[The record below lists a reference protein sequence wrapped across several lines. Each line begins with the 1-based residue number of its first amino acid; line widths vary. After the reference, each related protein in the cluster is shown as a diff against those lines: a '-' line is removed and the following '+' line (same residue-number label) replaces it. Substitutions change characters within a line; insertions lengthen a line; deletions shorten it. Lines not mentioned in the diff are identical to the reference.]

1 MSYDDNLEGDLQD
14 RYITYKHVMDL
25 GGGHLSAL
33 KHSGLTERDIAN
45 LEGLSRRDERVMT
58 PRRATGRQESRA
70 AIDPMGERRFSGPAS
85 RVAPEPY
92 ADALRNMDLS
102 SDGRP
107 RRSVAEM
114 NSLARS
120 LGAFGGSIVEDFSDP
135 EYRRMAAEADLR
147 ASRQANVENLE
158 RLITQRERIKT
169 GEAAQAATAAADI
182 ERKVKEAFD
191 KTFAETGDLEKAQV
205 AADEARASLERAAAG
220 APVGDGVPAMLRRPE
235 VDPQASGELIVQAM
249 RDKNQGLLDL
259 ERSRLAQLRGL
270 GAQLED
276 QYATE
281 RGSVLAQQAI
291 LAKQTEEQSE
301 VNRAYREQERRRI
314 ESENVSRQLRAEAKE
329 KAQQDIDEAV
339 AEVVNFKIDPRRF
352 YKNTGTALASA
363 VAVALGE
370 FGSKLAGGP
379 NTALAIINRA
389 IDQDINAQKTEL
401 QGLKYGAAAAG
412 NAYKRLL
419 DQHGDAEKAE
429 RLAREQALTFVGLKL
444 GDIADKYKVPL
455 QASKLG
461 ELISGIEKQ
470 RIANAMTI
478 SDKEFASRI
487 EAAKLRPA
495 VGKGSALEARDRE
508 FFQDMA
514 EFQSGIQEMRQD
526 FEAIGGSVMN
536 QALRWAFSG
545 ESKEK
550 LLQQIPSAITPEFAD
565 RVVQFA
571 ERGRTLSKTLSKMK
585 EGGKISD
592 MDLIFYMER
601 MPLSTDNDSMIL
613 YKLEVLETLARNA
626 LRMRTE
632 LTQGEFDKFN
642 KRLQAQMKNSG
653 VTSSSNYESEQIKKR
668 LGIKD

>member
-1 MSYDDNLEGDLQD
+1 MSYDDLQD
-14 RYITYKHVMDL
+14 RYITYQHVMGL

-33 KHSGLTERDIAN
+33 KHSGLTEKDVAN
-45 LEGLSRRDERVMT
+45 LEGMSRRNERVMT
-58 PRRATGRQESRA
+58 SRGTTRRQESRD
-70 AIDPMGERRFSGPAS
+70 AIDPMGERRFPGPAP
-85 RVAPEPY
+85 RVTSEPY
-92 ADALRNMDLS
+92 ADALRNMDTS
-102 SDGRP
+102 AEEQP

-120 LGAFGGSIVEDFSDP
+120 LGVLGGSFVEDFSDP
-135 EYRRMAAEADLR
+135 EYRRMAAETDLR

-220 APVGDGVPAMLRRPE
+220 APVGAPDGVPAMLRRPE
-235 VDPQASGELIVQAM
+235 VDPQASGELIIQAM
-249 RDKNQGLLDL
+249 QDKNQGLLDL

-495 VGKGSALEARDRE
+495 VGKGSKLEAKDRE
-508 FFQDMA
+508 FFQDMS
-514 EFQSGIQEMRQD
+514 EFQSGIQEMRQAY
-526 FEAIGGSVMN
+526 EKIGGSVPK
-536 QALRWAFSG
+536 QVLRWIVSG
-545 ESKEK
+545 ESKERFFQSLPDNLSPQFTK
-550 LLQQIPSAITPEFAD
+550 DLT
-565 RVVQFA
+565 QFA
-571 ERGRTLSKTLSKMK
+571 ERGRLLSKTLSKMK

-601 MPLSTDNDSMIL
+601 MPLSTDSDSMIL
-613 YKLEVLETLARNA
+613 YKMEVLETLARNA

-632 LTQGEFDKFN
+632 LTQGEFNKFN
-642 KRLQAQMKNSG
+642 ERLKAQMENSG
-653 VTSSSNYESEQIKKR
+653 VTSGTNYESEQIKKQ

>member
-1 MSYDDNLEGDLQD
+1 MAQIPLYDPDTGDL
-14 RYITYKHVMDL
+14 VNEA
-25 GGGHLSAL
+25 AL
-33 KHSGLTERDIAN
+33 REQ
-45 LEGLSRRDERVMT
+45 EDERL
-58 PRRATGRQESRA
+58 RQ
-70 AIDPMGERRFSGPAS
+70 
-85 RVAPEPY
+85 
-92 ADALRNMDLS
+92 
-102 SDGRP
+102 RP
-107 RRSVAEM
+107 RRSFTEM
-114 NSLARS
+114 RLA
-120 LGAFGGSIVEDFSDP
+120 GGLAGGEFMRDYIASP
-135 EYRRMAAEADLR
+135 EYRQR
-147 ASRQANVENLE
+147 AIRKNLE
-158 RLITQRERIKT
+158 RARAI
-169 GEAAQAATAAADI
+169 GEENLATTEKRLSEQAATQKAAQEASEMKVQAGI
-182 ERKVKEAFD
+182 EEAINDAFQR
-191 KTFAETGDLEKAQV
+191 AYQENKAMGLSEE
-205 AADEARASLERAAAG
+205 AALVMGRQAANDARAFFQSASAG
-220 APVGDGVPAMLRRPE
+220 APVQLQRPVE
-235 VDPQASGELIVQAM
+235 DPQASGDLIVQAM
-249 RDKNQGLLDL
+249 QDKDLGLMNL

-291 LAKQTEEQSE
+291 LARQTEEQSE

-329 KAQQDIDEAV
+329 KAQQDIDDAV

-487 EAAKLRPA
+487 EAAKLRPV
-495 VGKGSALEARDRE
+495 VGKGSKLEAKDRE
-508 FFQDMA
+508 FFQDMS
-514 EFQSGIQEMRQD
+514 EFQTGIQEMRQAY
-526 FEAIGGSVMN
+526 EKIGGSVPK
-536 QALRWAFSG
+536 QVLRYIVSG

-550 LLQQIPSAITPEFAD
+550 FLNSLPDDLKPD
-565 RVVQFA
+565 YVRHLVQFA
-571 ERGRTLSKTLSKMK
+571 ERGRLLSKTLSKMK

-601 MPLSTDNDSMIL
+601 MPLSTDSDSMIL
-613 YKLEVLETLARNA
+613 YKMEVLETLARNA

-642 KRLQAQMKNSG
+642 KRLKAQMENSG
-653 VTSSSNYESEQIKKR
+653 VTSGTNYESEQIKKQ

>member
-1 MSYDDNLEGDLQD
+1 MAQIPLYDPDTGDL
-14 RYITYKHVMDL
+14 VNEA
-25 GGGHLSAL
+25 AL
-33 KHSGLTERDIAN
+33 KEQ
-45 LEGLSRRDERVMT
+45 EDERL
-58 PRRATGRQESRA
+58 RQ
-70 AIDPMGERRFSGPAS
+70 
-85 RVAPEPY
+85 
-92 ADALRNMDLS
+92 
-102 SDGRP
+102 RP
-107 RRSVAEM
+107 RRSFTEM
-114 NSLARS
+114 RLA
-120 LGAFGGSIVEDFSDP
+120 GGLAGGEFMRDYIASP
-135 EYRRMAAEADLR
+135 EYRQR
-147 ASRQANVENLE
+147 AIRKNLE
-158 RLITQRERIKT
+158 RARAI
-169 GEAAQAATAAADI
+169 GEENLATTETRLSEQAATQKAAQEASEMKVQAGI
-182 ERKVKEAFD
+182 EEAINDAFQR
-191 KTFAETGDLEKAQV
+191 AYQENKAMGLSEE
-205 AADEARASLERAAAG
+205 AALVMGRQAANDARAFFQSASAG
-220 APVGDGVPAMLRRPE
+220 APVQLQRPVE
-235 VDPQASGELIVQAM
+235 DPQASGDLIVQAM
-249 RDKNQGLLDL
+249 QDKDLGLMNL

-291 LAKQTEEQSE
+291 LARQPEEQSE
-301 VNRAYREQERRRI
+301 VNRAYREQERTRI

-329 KAQQDIDEAV
+329 KAQQDIDDAV

-487 EAAKLRPA
+487 EAAKLRPV
-495 VGKGSALEARDRE
+495 VGKGSKLEAKDRE
-508 FFQDMA
+508 FFQDMS
-514 EFQSGIQEMRQD
+514 EFQTGIQEMRQAY
-526 FEAIGGSVMN
+526 EKIGGSVPK
-536 QALRWAFSG
+536 QVLRYIVSG

-550 LLQQIPSAITPEFAD
+550 FLNSLPDDFKPD
-565 RVVQFA
+565 YVRHLVQFA
-571 ERGRTLSKTLSKMK
+571 ERGRLLSKTLSKMK

-601 MPLSTDNDSMIL
+601 MPLSTDSDSMIL
-613 YKLEVLETLARNA
+613 YKMEVLETLARNA

-642 KRLQAQMKNSG
+642 KRLKAQMENSG
-653 VTSSSNYESEQIKKR
+653 VTSGTNYESEQIKKQ

>member
-1 MSYDDNLEGDLQD
+1 MAQIPLYD
-14 RYITYKHVMDL
+14 
-25 GGGHLSAL
+25 
-33 KHSGLTERDIAN
+33 
-45 LEGLSRRDERVMT
+45 
-58 PRRATGRQESRA
+58 P
-70 AIDPMGERRFSGPAS
+70 
-85 RVAPEPY
+85 
-92 ADALRNMDLS
+92 
-102 SDGRP
+102 
-107 RRSVAEM
+107 
-114 NSLARS
+114 
-120 LGAFGGSIVEDFSDP
+120 
-135 EYRRMAAEADLR
+135 
-147 ASRQANVENLE
+147 
-158 RLITQRERIKT
+158 KT
-169 GEAAQAATAAADI
+169 GELTNPEVLKAPSDRVGVGTAGFFGQGIERSKLTPYQKKQWEAFEERERQIEAEKALSSARQQGARNLADTERLLANQADAQKAAQ
-182 ERKVKEAFD
+182 R
-191 KTFAETGDLEKAQV
+191 
-205 AADEARASLERAAAG
+205 ADEQQVQAGVERAINDAFERAYLENKAMGLSEEAALVMGRQAANDARAFFESASAG
-220 APVGDGVPAMLRRPE
+220 APVQLQRPVE
-235 VDPQASGELIVQAM
+235 DPQASGELVVQAM
-249 RDKNQGLLDL
+249 QDKNQGLLDL
-259 ERSRLAQLRGL
+259 ERARLAQLRGL

-314 ESENVSRQLRAEAKE
+314 ESENVNRQLRAEAKE

-363 VAVALGE
+363 IAVALGE

-526 FEAIGGSVMN
+526 FQAIGGSVMN

-550 LLQQIPSAITPEFAD
+550 LLQQIPSAITPKFAD

-613 YKLEVLETLARNA
+613 YKMEVLETLARNA

>member
-1 MSYDDNLEGDLQD
+1 MAQIPLYDPVTGDL
-14 RYITYKHVMDL
+14 VNEA
-25 GGGHLSAL
+25 AL
-33 KHSGLTERDIAN
+33 REQ
-45 LEGLSRRDERVMT
+45 EDERL
-58 PRRATGRQESRA
+58 RQ
-70 AIDPMGERRFSGPAS
+70 
-85 RVAPEPY
+85 
-92 ADALRNMDLS
+92 
-102 SDGRP
+102 RP
-107 RRSVAEM
+107 RRSFTEM
-114 NSLARS
+114 RLA
-120 LGAFGGSIVEDFSDP
+120 GGLAGGEFMRDYIASP
-135 EYRRMAAEADLR
+135 EYRQR
-147 ASRQANVENLE
+147 AIRKNLE
-158 RLITQRERIKT
+158 RARAI
-169 GEAAQAATAAADI
+169 GEENLATTEKRLSEQAATQKAAQEASEMKVQAGI
-182 ERKVKEAFD
+182 EEAINDAFQR
-191 KTFAETGDLEKAQV
+191 AYQENKAMGLSEE
-205 AADEARASLERAAAG
+205 AALVMGRQAANDARAFFQSASAG
-220 APVGDGVPAMLRRPE
+220 APVQLQRPVE
-235 VDPQASGELIVQAM
+235 DPQASGDLIVQAM
-249 RDKNQGLLDL
+249 QDKDLGLMNL

-291 LAKQTEEQSE
+291 LARQTEEQSE

-329 KAQQDIDEAV
+329 KAQQDIDDAV

-487 EAAKLRPA
+487 EAAKLRPV
-495 VGKGSALEARDRE
+495 VGKGSKLEAKDRE
-508 FFQDMA
+508 FFQDMS
-514 EFQSGIQEMRQD
+514 EFQTGIQEMRQAY
-526 FEAIGGSVMN
+526 EKIGGSVPK
-536 QALRWAFSG
+536 QVLRYIVSG

-550 LLQQIPSAITPEFAD
+550 FLNSLPDDFKPD
-565 RVVQFA
+565 YVRHLVQFA
-571 ERGRTLSKTLSKMK
+571 ERGRLLSKTLSKMK

-601 MPLSTDNDSMIL
+601 MPLSTDSDSMIL
-613 YKLEVLETLARNA
+613 YKMEVLETLARNA

-642 KRLQAQMKNSG
+642 KRLKAQMENSG
-653 VTSSSNYESEQIKKR
+653 VTSGTNYESEQIKKQ

>member
-1 MSYDDNLEGDLQD
+1 MAQIPLYDPDTGDL
-14 RYITYKHVMDL
+14 VNEA
-25 GGGHLSAL
+25 AL
-33 KHSGLTERDIAN
+33 REQ
-45 LEGLSRRDERVMT
+45 EDERL
-58 PRRATGRQESRA
+58 RQ
-70 AIDPMGERRFSGPAS
+70 
-85 RVAPEPY
+85 
-92 ADALRNMDLS
+92 
-102 SDGRP
+102 RP
-107 RRSVAEM
+107 RRSFTEM
-114 NSLARS
+114 RLA
-120 LGAFGGSIVEDFSDP
+120 GGLAGGEFMRDYIASP
-135 EYRRMAAEADLR
+135 EYRQR
-147 ASRQANVENLE
+147 AIRKNLE
-158 RLITQRERIKT
+158 RARAI
-169 GEAAQAATAAADI
+169 GEENLATTEKRLSEQAATQKAAQEASEMKVQAGI
-182 ERKVKEAFD
+182 EEAINDAFQR
-191 KTFAETGDLEKAQV
+191 AYQENKAMGLSEE
-205 AADEARASLERAAAG
+205 AALVMGRQAANDARAFFQSASAG
-220 APVGDGVPAMLRRPE
+220 APVQLQRPVE
-235 VDPQASGELIVQAM
+235 DPQASGDLIVQAM
-249 RDKNQGLLDL
+249 QDKDLGLMNL

-291 LAKQTEEQSE
+291 LARQTEEQSE

-329 KAQQDIDEAV
+329 KAQQDIDDAV
-339 AEVVNFKIDPRRF
+339 AEVVSFKIDPRRF

-487 EAAKLRPA
+487 EAAKLRPV
-495 VGKGSALEARDRE
+495 VGKGSKLEAKDRE
-508 FFQDMA
+508 FFQDMS
-514 EFQSGIQEMRQD
+514 EFQTGIQEMRQAY
-526 FEAIGGSVMN
+526 EKIGGSVPK
-536 QALRWAFSG
+536 QVLRYIISG

-550 LLQQIPSAITPEFAD
+550 FLNSLPDDFKPD
-565 RVVQFA
+565 YVRHLVQFA
-571 ERGRTLSKTLSKMK
+571 ERGRLLSKTLSKMK

-601 MPLSTDNDSMIL
+601 MPLSTDSDSMIL
-613 YKLEVLETLARNA
+613 YKMEVLETLARNA

-642 KRLQAQMKNSG
+642 KRLKAQMENSG
-653 VTSSSNYESEQIKKR
+653 VTSGTNYESEQIKKQ

>member
-1 MSYDDNLEGDLQD
+1 MAQIPLYD
-14 RYITYKHVMDL
+14 
-25 GGGHLSAL
+25 
-33 KHSGLTERDIAN
+33 
-45 LEGLSRRDERVMT
+45 
-58 PRRATGRQESRA
+58 P
-70 AIDPMGERRFSGPAS
+70 
-85 RVAPEPY
+85 
-92 ADALRNMDLS
+92 
-102 SDGRP
+102 
-107 RRSVAEM
+107 
-114 NSLARS
+114 
-120 LGAFGGSIVEDFSDP
+120 
-135 EYRRMAAEADLR
+135 
-147 ASRQANVENLE
+147 
-158 RLITQRERIKT
+158 
-169 GEAAQAATAAADI
+169 
-182 ERKVKEAFD
+182 
-191 KTFAETGDLEKAQV
+191 ETGDLVNE
-205 AADEARASLERAAAG
+205 AALREQEDERLRQRPRKSITEMRLAGGLAGGEVMRDYTSTPEYRQRAIRKDLERARAVGQQNLATTETRLSEQAATQKAAQEASEMKVQAGIEEAINDAFQRAYQENKAMGLSEEAALVMGRQAANDARAFFQSASAG
-220 APVGDGVPAMLRRPE
+220 APVQLQRPVE
-235 VDPQASGELIVQAM
+235 DPQASGELIVQAM
-249 RDKNQGLLDL
+249 QDKDQGLLDL
-259 ERSRLAQLRGL
+259 ERARLAQLRGL

-291 LAKQTEEQSE
+291 LARQTEEQSE

-487 EAAKLRPA
+487 EAAKLRPV
-495 VGKGSALEARDRE
+495 VGKGSKLEAKDRE

-526 FEAIGGSVMN
+526 FQAIGGSVMN

-550 LLQQIPSAITPEFAD
+550 LLQQIPSAITPKFAD

-653 VTSSSNYESEQIKKR
+653 VTSSSNYESEQIKKQ

>member
-1 MSYDDNLEGDLQD
+1 MAQIPLYDPDTGDL
-14 RYITYKHVMDL
+14 VNEA
-25 GGGHLSAL
+25 AL
-33 KHSGLTERDIAN
+33 REQ
-45 LEGLSRRDERVMT
+45 EDERL
-58 PRRATGRQESRA
+58 RQ
-70 AIDPMGERRFSGPAS
+70 
-85 RVAPEPY
+85 
-92 ADALRNMDLS
+92 
-102 SDGRP
+102 RP
-107 RRSVAEM
+107 RRSFTEM
-114 NSLARS
+114 RLA
-120 LGAFGGSIVEDFSDP
+120 GGLAGGEFMRDYIASP
-135 EYRRMAAEADLR
+135 EYRQR
-147 ASRQANVENLE
+147 AIRKNLE
-158 RLITQRERIKT
+158 RARAI
-169 GEAAQAATAAADI
+169 GEENLATTEKRLSEQAATQKAAQEASEMKVQAGI
-182 ERKVKEAFD
+182 EEAINDAFQR
-191 KTFAETGDLEKAQV
+191 AYQENKAMGLSEE
-205 AADEARASLERAAAG
+205 AALVMGRQAANDARAFFQSASAG
-220 APVGDGVPAMLRRPE
+220 APVQLQRPVE
-235 VDPQASGELIVQAM
+235 DPQASGDLIVQAM
-249 RDKNQGLLDL
+249 QDKDLGLMNL

-291 LAKQTEEQSE
+291 LARQTEEQSE

-329 KAQQDIDEAV
+329 KAQQDIDDAV

-487 EAAKLRPA
+487 EAAKLRPV
-495 VGKGSALEARDRE
+495 VGKGSKLEAKDRE
-508 FFQDMA
+508 FFQDMS
-514 EFQSGIQEMRQD
+514 EFQTGIQEMRQAY
-526 FEAIGGSVMN
+526 EKIGGSVPK
-536 QALRWAFSG
+536 QVLRYIVSG

-550 LLQQIPSAITPEFAD
+550 FLNSLPDDFKPD
-565 RVVQFA
+565 YVRHLVQFA
-571 ERGRTLSKTLSKMK
+571 ERGRLLSKTLSKMK

-601 MPLSTDNDSMIL
+601 MPLSTDSDSMIL
-613 YKLEVLETLARNA
+613 YKMEVLETLARNA

-642 KRLQAQMKNSG
+642 KRLKAQMENSG
-653 VTSSSNYESEQIKKR
+653 VTSGTNYESEQIKKQ

>member
-1 MSYDDNLEGDLQD
+1 MAQIPLYDPDTGDL
-14 RYITYKHVMDL
+14 VNEA
-25 GGGHLSAL
+25 AL
-33 KHSGLTERDIAN
+33 KEQ
-45 LEGLSRRDERVMT
+45 EDERL
-58 PRRATGRQESRA
+58 RQ
-70 AIDPMGERRFSGPAS
+70 
-85 RVAPEPY
+85 
-92 ADALRNMDLS
+92 
-102 SDGRP
+102 RP
-107 RRSVAEM
+107 RRSFTEM
-114 NSLARS
+114 RLA
-120 LGAFGGSIVEDFSDP
+120 GGLAGGEFMRDYIASP
-135 EYRRMAAEADLR
+135 EYRQR
-147 ASRQANVENLE
+147 AIRKNLE
-158 RLITQRERIKT
+158 RARAIGEENLATTEERLSEQAAVQKAAQEASEMKVQAGIEEAINDAFQRAYQENKAM
-169 GEAAQAATAAADI
+169 GLSEEAALVMGRQAAND
-182 ERKVKEAFD
+182 
-191 KTFAETGDLEKAQV
+191 
-205 AADEARASLERAAAG
+205 ARAFFQSASAG
-220 APVGDGVPAMLRRPE
+220 APVQLQRPVE
-235 VDPQASGELIVQAM
+235 DPQASGDLIVQAM
-249 RDKNQGLLDL
+249 QDKDLGLMNL

-291 LAKQTEEQSE
+291 LARQTEEQSE

-329 KAQQDIDEAV
+329 KAQQDIDDAV

-429 RLAREQALTFVGLKL
+429 RLAREQALTFVGLRL

-487 EAAKLRPA
+487 EAAKLRPV
-495 VGKGSALEARDRE
+495 VGKGSKLEAKDRE
-508 FFQDMA
+508 FFQDMS
-514 EFQSGIQEMRQD
+514 EFQTGIQEMRQAY
-526 FEAIGGSVMN
+526 EKIGGSVPK
-536 QALRWAFSG
+536 QVLRYIVSG

-550 LLQQIPSAITPEFAD
+550 FLNSLPDDFKPD
-565 RVVQFA
+565 YVRHLVQFA
-571 ERGRTLSKTLSKMK
+571 ERGRLLSKTLSKMK

-601 MPLSTDNDSMIL
+601 MPLSTDSDSMIL
-613 YKLEVLETLARNA
+613 YKMEVLETLARNA

-642 KRLQAQMKNSG
+642 KRLKAQMENSG
-653 VTSSSNYESEQIKKR
+653 VTSGTNYESEQIKKQ